1 MTKTAKKLF
10 NMNNMFPTSVK
21 EMREFGWEQ
30 PDIIL
35 FSGDAFIDHP
45 SFGTAVIARV
55 LERSGYR
62 VAVVPQP
69 NWRDDLR
76 DFKKFGMPK
85 LFFGVTSGNMDSM
98 VNHYTANK
106 RLRSNDAFTAGDKA
120 GQRPDYAVTVY
131 SKILK
136 SLYPNIPLIIGGIEA
151 SLRRLTHY
159 DYWSDSLKPSVM
171 IDSGADL
178 LVYGMGEKSILAV
191 ADRLSRGERI
201 ENLKQIPQ
209 TVFIDK
215 EAPSAGDEEMVFLA
229 SFEECV
235 RSKKT
240 FARNFV
246 ITEEESNKLEQ
257 RPLVEK
263 TAHSWVVVNPPFH
276 PLTEEEIDDIYDLP
290 FTRLPHP
297 RYDKKDL
304 IPAYEMIKDSVTI
317 HRGCFGGCSFCT
329 ISAHQ
334 GKFISSRSKDSV
346 LKELRSIVKTPFF
359 KGRISDLGGPS
370 ANMYQMRGV
379 DLKQCAKCKRPSC
392 IYPAI
397 CKNLN
402 TDSSA
407 LVELYR
413 EARSIKGIDK
423 ITIGSGI
430 RYDLIID
437 AKNNPV
443 ALSSLDYLNELVVHH
458 VSGRL
463 KVAPEHTSAKVLKLI
478 RKPSFELFVHL
489 YERFIDICQQ
499 HGLNQQ
505 LIPYFISSLP
515 ATELEDMADLA
526 VKVQKMNMNLEQ
538 VQDFTPTPM
547 TLASVMYYTGMDPYT
562 MKKIYIPH
570 SVKEKKLQN
579 LFFFM
584 YDKFKRTEL
593 KSELSKIGRSDIA
606 KFIGLER

>member
-1 MTKTAKKLF
+1 MNKTAKKLF
-10 NMNNMFPTSVK
+10 STNNSFPTSVK
-21 EMREFGWEQ
+21 EMRELGWEQ

-55 LERSGYR
+55 LEKSGYR
-62 VAVVPQP
+62 VAVIPQP

-120 GQRPDYAVTVY
+120 GQRPDYAVAVY

-159 DYWSDSLKPSVM
+159 DYWSDSLKPSVL

-191 ADRLSRGERI
+191 ADRLSSGERI
-201 ENLKQIPQ
+201 ESLKQIPQ
-209 TVFIDK
+209 TAFITE
-215 EAPSAGDEEMVFLA
+215 EAPSAGDEGIIILA

-235 RSKKT
+235 RRKKT

-263 TAHSWVVVNPPFH
+263 TAQSWVVVNPPFH

-297 RYDKKDL
+297 RYNKKDI

-346 LKELRSIVKTPFF
+346 LKELRSIVKNPFF

-370 ANMYQMRGV
+370 ANMYQMQGK

-392 IYPAI
+392 VYPAV

-458 VSGRL
+458 ISGRL
-463 KVAPEHTSAKVLKLI
+463 KVAPEHTSSKVLKLV
-478 RKPSFELFVHL
+478 RKPSFDLFVHL
-489 YERFIDICQQ
+489 YDRFNDICQQ

-526 VKVQKMNMNLEQ
+526 VKVRNMNMNLEQ

-547 TLASVMYYTGMDPYT
+547 TLASVMYYTGLDPYT

-570 SVKEKKLQN
+570 SIKDKKLQN

-584 YDKFKRTEL
+584 YDKNKRTEL
-593 KSELSKIGRSDIA
+593 KSELSKVGRSDIA